1 MEQAIENIPK
11 KQKHKKKKTPSSNSR
26 LVFVLVAAALAV
38 YLGSQ
43 IFGAFSNTYETEPAV
58 HVTVN
63 DSFTATGWFFRD
75 ETTVSGGSGD
85 SVKHI
90 VYSGERV
97 QKDAA
102 LAIVYSDEEALALSR
117 EIEPLDNRIEL
128 LDTALQAAADGSDAA
143 QLDQMIT
150 LSIQQMASQ
159 VKDGMGT
166 ALSSSA
172 DSLRTLSLRHE
183 SANIDSTAIATER
196 DSLIAERSS
205 LEQQLAGRSTEL
217 TAPSSGYFSE
227 IVDGYENVLTLDQLE
242 TLTLEQF
249 HDLTANAEPADED
262 QMLGKIIEGFTWY
275 LAAEIPTE
283 QADRLSVDQ
292 KLRVSFTQASLESS
306 VTVYSI
312 IKERGSDTAL
322 LILEGTEFNSAMVS
336 MREQPVEIILNTYS
350 GLKVPKSAVR
360 MEEIVDTDGNI
371 SQRTVVYILSGGVQ
385 KSKIIK
391 TLYETEDYYVV
402 EQSATNADMLV
413 EQDQIIVSGR
423 DLQNNMVV
431 RT

>member
-1 MEQAIENIPK
+1 MEQAIEVKRKRK
-11 KQKHKKKKTPSSNSR
+11 KRKNSFNNR
-26 LVFVLVAAALAV
+26 LFLILVAAAFV
-38 YLGSQ
+38 IYLITSF
-43 IFGAFSNTYETEPAV
+43 ISTFSNYETEPAV

-75 ETTVSGGSGD
+75 ETPISGSSGD

-97 QKDAA
+97 HKDAG

-128 LDTALQAAADGSDAA
+128 LDTALQAASDSSDAA

-150 LSIQQMASQ
+150 QSIQQL
-159 VKDGMGT
+159 DGLIKSGSGS
-166 ALSSSA
+166 ALATSA
-172 DSLRTLSLRHE
+172 NSLRMLSLRHE
-183 SANIDSTAIATER
+183 ATNLDATALSTER
-196 DSLIAERSS
+196 DTLEAERAS
-205 LEQQLAGRSTEL
+205 LEQQLSGRTSEL
-217 TAPSSGYFSE
+217 SAPTSGYYSE
-227 IVDGYENVLTLDQLE
+227 VVDGYENVLTLDQLDS
-242 TLTLEQF
+242 LTIEGFHELTQGAEQV
-249 HDLTANAEPADED
+249 DSN
-262 QMLGKIIEGFTWY
+262 QVLGKIIEGFTWY
-275 LAAEIPTE
+275 LVAEVPAE
-283 QADRLSVDQ
+283 QADRLSVGQD
-292 KLRVSFTQASLESS
+292 LRVNFTQASLESP

-312 IKERGSDTAL
+312 LDERGSETSL
-322 LILEGTEFNSAMVS
+322 LVLEGTEFNSEMVS
-336 MREQPVEIILNTYS
+336 MREQPVEIILQTYS
-350 GLKVPKSAVR
+350 GLKVPKAAVR
-360 MEEIVDTDGNI
+360 MEPVTDSEGNVTE
-371 SQRTVVYILSGGVQ
+371 RTVVYILSGGVQ

-423 DLQNNMVV
+423 NLQNNMVV

>member
-1 MEQAIENIPK
+1 MEQAIEVKRKRK
-11 KQKHKKKKTPSSNSR
+11 KRKNSFNNR
-26 LVFVLVAAALAV
+26 LFLILVAAAFV
-38 YLGSQ
+38 IYLIARFIGT
-43 IFGAFSNTYETEPAV
+43 FSNYETEPAA

-75 ETTVSGGSGD
+75 ETTISGSSGD

-128 LDTALQAAADGSDAA
+128 LDTALQAASDSSDAA

-150 LSIQQMASQ
+150 QSIQQL
-159 VKDGMGT
+159 DGLIKSGSGS
-166 ALSSSA
+166 ALATSA
-172 DSLRTLSLRHE
+172 NSLRMLSLRHE
-183 SANIDSTAIATER
+183 ATNLDATAISTER
-196 DSLIAERSS
+196 DTLEAERAS
-205 LEQQLAGRSTEL
+205 LEQQLPGRTSEL
-217 TAPSSGYFSE
+217 SAPTSGYYSE
-227 IVDGYENVLTLDQLE
+227 VVDGYENVLTLDQLDS
-242 TLTLEQF
+242 LTIEGFHELTQGAEQV
-249 HDLTANAEPADED
+249 DSN
-262 QMLGKIIEGFTWY
+262 QVLGKIIEGFTWY
-275 LAAEIPTE
+275 LVAEVPAE
-283 QADRLSVDQ
+283 QADRLSVGQD
-292 KLRVSFTQASLESS
+292 LRVNFTQASLESP

-312 IKERGSDTAL
+312 LDERGSETSML
-322 LILEGTEFNSAMVS
+322 VLEGTEFNSEMVS
-336 MREQPVEIILNTYS
+336 MREQPVEIILQTYS
-350 GLKVPKSAVR
+350 GLKVPKAAVR
-360 MEEIVDTDGNI
+360 MEPVTDSEGNVTE
-371 SQRTVVYILSGGVQ
+371 RTVVYILSGGVQ

-413 EQDQIIVSGR
+413 KQDQIIVSGR
-423 DLQNNMVV
+423 NLQNNMVV

>member
-1 MEQAIENIPK
+1 MEQAIEVKRKRK
-11 KQKHKKKKTPSSNSR
+11 KRKNSFNNR
-26 LVFVLVAAALAV
+26 LFLILVAAAFV
-38 YLGSQ
+38 IYLIARFIGT
-43 IFGAFSNTYETEPAV
+43 FSNYETEPAV

-75 ETTVSGGSGD
+75 ETTISGSSGD

-128 LDTALQAAADGSDAA
+128 LDTALQAASDSSDAA

-150 LSIQQMASQ
+150 QSIQQLDELIKS
-159 VKDGMGT
+159 GSGS
-166 ALSSSA
+166 ALASSA
-172 DSLRTLSLRHE
+172 NSLRMLSLRHE
-183 SANIDSTAIATER
+183 ATNLDATAISTER
-196 DSLIAERSS
+196 DTLEAERAS
-205 LEQQLAGRSTEL
+205 LEQQLSGRTSEL
-217 TAPSSGYFSE
+217 SAPTSGYYSE
-227 IVDGYENVLTLDQLE
+227 VVDGYENVLTLDQLDS
-242 TLTLEQF
+242 LTIEGFHELTQGAEQV
-249 HDLTANAEPADED
+249 DSN
-262 QMLGKIIEGFTWY
+262 QVLGKIIEGFTWY
-275 LAAEIPTE
+275 LVAEVPAE
-283 QADRLSVDQ
+283 QADRLSVGQD
-292 KLRVSFTQASLESS
+292 LRVNFTQASLESP

-312 IKERGSDTAL
+312 LDERGSETSL
-322 LILEGTEFNSAMVS
+322 LVLEGTEFNSEMVS
-336 MREQPVEIILNTYS
+336 MREQPVEIILQTYS
-350 GLKVPKSAVR
+350 GLKVPKAAVR
-360 MEEIVDTDGNI
+360 MEPVTDSEGNVTE
-371 SQRTVVYILSGGVQ
+371 RTVVYILSGGVQ

-423 DLQNNMVV
+423 NLQNNMVV

>member
-1 MEQAIENIPK
+1 MEQAIEVKRKRK
-11 KQKHKKKKTPSSNSR
+11 KRKNSFNNR
-26 LVFVLVAAALAV
+26 LFLILVAAAFV
-38 YLGSQ
+38 IYLIARFIGT
-43 IFGAFSNTYETEPAV
+43 FSNYETEPAA

-75 ETTVSGGSGD
+75 ETTISGSSGD

-128 LDTALQAAADGSDAA
+128 LDTALQAASDSSDAA

-150 LSIQQMASQ
+150 QSIQQL
-159 VKDGMGT
+159 DGLIKSGSGS
-166 ALSSSA
+166 ALATSA
-172 DSLRTLSLRHE
+172 NSLRMLSLRHE
-183 SANIDSTAIATER
+183 ATNLDATAISTER
-196 DSLIAERSS
+196 DTLEAERAS
-205 LEQQLAGRSTEL
+205 LEQQLSGRTSEL
-217 TAPSSGYFSE
+217 SAPTSGYYSE
-227 IVDGYENVLTLDQLE
+227 VVDGYENVLTLDQLDS
-242 TLTLEQF
+242 LTIEGFHELAQGAEQV
-249 HDLTANAEPADED
+249 DSN
-262 QMLGKIIEGFTWY
+262 QVLGKIIEGFTWY
-275 LAAEIPTE
+275 LVAEVPAE
-283 QADRLSVDQ
+283 QADRLSVGQD
-292 KLRVSFTQASLESS
+292 LRVNFTQASLESP

-312 IKERGSDTAL
+312 LDERGSETSL
-322 LILEGTEFNSAMVS
+322 LVLEGTEFNSEMVS
-336 MREQPVEIILNTYS
+336 MREQPVEIILQTYS
-350 GLKVPKSAVR
+350 GLKVPKAAVR
-360 MEEIVDTDGNI
+360 MEPVTDSEGNVTE
-371 SQRTVVYILSGGVQ
+371 RTVVYILSGGVQ

-423 DLQNNMVV
+423 NLQNNMVV

>member
-1 MEQAIENIPK
+1 MEQAIEVKRKRK
-11 KQKHKKKKTPSSNSR
+11 KRKNSFNNR
-26 LVFVLVAAALAV
+26 LFLILVAAAFV
-38 YLGSQ
+38 IYLITSF
-43 IFGAFSNTYETEPAV
+43 ISTFSNYETEPAV

-75 ETTVSGGSGD
+75 ETTISGSSGD

-128 LDTALQAAADGSDAA
+128 LDTALQAASDSSDAA

-150 LSIQQMASQ
+150 QSIQQL
-159 VKDGMGT
+159 DGLIKSGSGS
-166 ALSSSA
+166 ALATSA
-172 DSLRTLSLRHE
+172 NSLRMLSLRHE
-183 SANIDSTAIATER
+183 ATNLDATAISTER
-196 DSLIAERSS
+196 DTLEAERAS
-205 LEQQLAGRSTEL
+205 LEQQLSGRTSEL
-217 TAPSSGYFSE
+217 SAPTSGYYSE
-227 IVDGYENVLTLDQLE
+227 VVDGYENVLTLDQLDS
-242 TLTLEQF
+242 LTIEGFHELTQGAEQV
-249 HDLTANAEPADED
+249 DSN
-262 QMLGKIIEGFTWY
+262 QVLGKIIEGFTWY
-275 LAAEIPTE
+275 LVAEVPAE
-283 QADRLSVDQ
+283 QADRLSVGQD
-292 KLRVSFTQASLESS
+292 LRVNFTQASLESP

-312 IKERGSDTAL
+312 LDERGSETSL
-322 LILEGTEFNSAMVS
+322 LVLEGTEFNSEMVS
-336 MREQPVEIILNTYS
+336 MREQPVEIILQTYS
-350 GLKVPKSAVR
+350 GLKVPKAAVR
-360 MEEIVDTDGNI
+360 MEPVTDSEGNVTE
-371 SQRTVVYILSGGVQ
+371 RTVVYILSGGVQ

-423 DLQNNMVV
+423 NLQNNMVV

>member
-1 MEQAIENIPK
+1 MEQAIEVKRKRK
-11 KQKHKKKKTPSSNSR
+11 KRKNSFNNR
-26 LVFVLVAAALAV
+26 LFLILVAAAFV
-38 YLGSQ
+38 IYLIARFIGT
-43 IFGAFSNTYETEPAV
+43 FSNYETEPAA

-75 ETTVSGGSGD
+75 ETTISGSSGD

-128 LDTALQAAADGSDAA
+128 LDTALQAASDSSDAA

-150 LSIQQMASQ
+150 QSIQQL
-159 VKDGMGT
+159 DGLIKSGSGS
-166 ALSSSA
+166 ALATSA
-172 DSLRTLSLRHE
+172 NSLRMLSLRHE
-183 SANIDSTAIATER
+183 ATNLDATAISTER
-196 DSLIAERSS
+196 DTLEAERAS
-205 LEQQLAGRSTEL
+205 LEQQLSGRTSEL
-217 TAPSSGYFSE
+217 SAPTSGYYSE
-227 IVDGYENVLTLDQLE
+227 VVDGYESVLTLDQLDS
-242 TLTLEQF
+242 LTIEGFHELTQGAEQV
-249 HDLTANAEPADED
+249 DSN
-262 QMLGKIIEGFTWY
+262 QVLGKIIEGFTWY
-275 LAAEIPTE
+275 LVAEVPAE
-283 QADRLSVDQ
+283 QADRLSVGQD
-292 KLRVSFTQASLESS
+292 LRVNFTQASLESP
-306 VTVYSI
+306 VTVYAI
-312 IKERGSDTAL
+312 LDERGSETSL
-322 LILEGTEFNSAMVS
+322 LVLEGTEFNSEMVS
-336 MREQPVEIILNTYS
+336 MREQPVEIILQTYS
-350 GLKVPKSAVR
+350 GLKVPKAAVR
-360 MEEIVDTDGNI
+360 MEPVTDSGGNVTE
-371 SQRTVVYILSGGVQ
+371 RTVVYILSGGVQ

-423 DLQNNMVV
+423 NLQNNMVV

>member
-43 IFGAFSNTYETEPAV
+43 IFSAFSNTYETEPAV

-385 KSKIIK
+385 KSKIINP
-391 TLYETEDYYVV
+391 LFETEDYYVV

>member
-1 MEQAIENIPK
+1 MEQAIEVKRKRK
-11 KQKHKKKKTPSSNSR
+11 KRKNSFNNR
-26 LVFVLVAAALAV
+26 LFLILVAAAFV
-38 YLGSQ
+38 IYLITSF
-43 IFGAFSNTYETEPAV
+43 ISTFSNYETEPAA

-75 ETTVSGGSGD
+75 ETTISGSSGD

-128 LDTALQAAADGSDAA
+128 LDTALQAASDSSDAA

-150 LSIQQMASQ
+150 QSIQQL
-159 VKDGMGT
+159 DGLIKSGSGS
-166 ALSSSA
+166 ALATSA
-172 DSLRTLSLRHE
+172 NSLRMLSLRHE
-183 SANIDSTAIATER
+183 ATNLDATAISTER
-196 DSLIAERSS
+196 DTLEAERAS
-205 LEQQLAGRSTEL
+205 LEQQLSGRTSEL
-217 TAPSSGYFSE
+217 SAPTSGYYSE
-227 IVDGYENVLTLDQLE
+227 VVDSYENVLTLDQLDS
-242 TLTLEQF
+242 LTIEGFHELTQGAEQV
-249 HDLTANAEPADED
+249 DSN
-262 QMLGKIIEGFTWY
+262 QVLGKIIEGFTWY
-275 LAAEIPTE
+275 LVAEVPAE
-283 QADRLSVDQ
+283 QADRLSVGQD
-292 KLRVSFTQASLESS
+292 LRVNFTQASLESP

-312 IKERGSDTAL
+312 LDERGSETSL
-322 LILEGTEFNSAMVS
+322 LVLEGTEFNSEMVS
-336 MREQPVEIILNTYS
+336 MREQPVEIILQTYS
-350 GLKVPKSAVR
+350 GLKVPKAAVR
-360 MEEIVDTDGNI
+360 MEPVTDSEGNVTE
-371 SQRTVVYILSGGVQ
+371 RTVVYILSGGVQ

-423 DLQNNMVV
+423 NLQNNMVV

>member
-1 MEQAIENIPK
+1 MEQAIEVKRKRK
-11 KQKHKKKKTPSSNSR
+11 KRKNSFNNR
-26 LVFVLVAAALAV
+26 LFLILVAAAFV
-38 YLGSQ
+38 IYLIARFIGT
-43 IFGAFSNTYETEPAV
+43 FSNYETEPAA

-75 ETTVSGGSGD
+75 ETTISGSSGD

-128 LDTALQAAADGSDAA
+128 LDTALQAASDSSDAA

-150 LSIQQMASQ
+150 QSIQQLDELIKS
-159 VKDGMGT
+159 GSGS
-166 ALSSSA
+166 ALASSA
-172 DSLRTLSLRHE
+172 NSLRMLSLRHE
-183 SANIDSTAIATER
+183 ATNLDATAISTER
-196 DSLIAERSS
+196 DTLEAERAS
-205 LEQQLAGRSTEL
+205 LEQQLSGRTSEL
-217 TAPSSGYFSE
+217 SAPTSGYYSE
-227 IVDGYENVLTLDQLE
+227 VVDGYENVLTLDQLDS
-242 TLTLEQF
+242 LTIEGFHELTQGAEQV
-249 HDLTANAEPADED
+249 DSN
-262 QMLGKIIEGFTWY
+262 QVLGKIIEGFTWY
-275 LAAEIPTE
+275 LVAEVPAE
-283 QADRLSVDQ
+283 QADRLSVGRD
-292 KLRVSFTQASLESS
+292 LRVNFTQASLESP

-312 IKERGSDTAL
+312 LDERGSETSML
-322 LILEGTEFNSAMVS
+322 VLEGTEFNSEMVS
-336 MREQPVEIILNTYS
+336 MREQPVEIILQTYS
-350 GLKVPKSAVR
+350 GLKVPKAAVR
-360 MEEIVDTDGNI
+360 MEPVTDSEGNVTE
-371 SQRTVVYILSGGVQ
+371 RTVVYILSGGVQ

-423 DLQNNMVV
+423 NLQNNMVV

>member
-1 MEQAIENIPK
+1 MEQAIEVKRKRK
-11 KQKHKKKKTPSSNSR
+11 KRKNSFNNR
-26 LVFVLVAAALAV
+26 LFLILVAAAFV
-38 YLGSQ
+38 IYLIARFIGT
-43 IFGAFSNTYETEPAV
+43 FSNYETEPAA

-75 ETTVSGGSGD
+75 ETTISGSSGD

-128 LDTALQAAADGSDAA
+128 LDTALQAASDSSDAA

-150 LSIQQMASQ
+150 QSIQQLDEL
-159 VKDGMGT
+159 VKSGSGS
-166 ALSSSA
+166 ALATSA
-172 DSLRTLSLRHE
+172 NSLRMLSLRHE
-183 SANIDSTAIATER
+183 ATNLDATAISTER
-196 DSLIAERSS
+196 DTLEAERAS
-205 LEQQLAGRSTEL
+205 LEQQFSGRTSEL
-217 TAPSSGYFSE
+217 SAPTSGYYSE
-227 IVDGYENVLTLDQLE
+227 VVDGYENVMTLDQLDS
-242 TLTLEQF
+242 LTIEGFHELTQGAEQV
-249 HDLTANAEPADED
+249 DSN
-262 QMLGKIIEGFTWY
+262 QVLGKIIEGFTWY
-275 LAAEIPTE
+275 LVAEVPAE
-283 QADRLSVDQ
+283 QADRLSVGQD
-292 KLRVSFTQASLESS
+292 LRVNFTQASLESP

-312 IKERGSDTAL
+312 LDERGSETSL
-322 LILEGTEFNSAMVS
+322 LVLEGTEFNSEMVS
-336 MREQPVEIILNTYS
+336 MREQPVEIILQTYS
-350 GLKVPKSAVR
+350 GLKVPKAAVR
-360 MEEIVDTDGNI
+360 MEPVTDSEGNVTE
-371 SQRTVVYILSGGVQ
+371 RTVVYILSGGVQ

-423 DLQNNMVV
+423 NLQNNMVV

>member
-1 MEQAIENIPK
+1 MEQAIEVKRKRK
-11 KQKHKKKKTPSSNSR
+11 KRKNSFNNR
-26 LVFVLVAAALAV
+26 LFLILVAAAFV
-38 YLGSQ
+38 IYLITRFIST
-43 IFGAFSNTYETEPAV
+43 FSNYETEPAV

-75 ETTVSGGSGD
+75 ETTISGSSGD

-128 LDTALQAAADGSDAA
+128 LDTALQAASDSSDAA

-150 LSIQQMASQ
+150 QSIQQL
-159 VKDGMGT
+159 DGLIKSGSGS
-166 ALSSSA
+166 ALATSA
-172 DSLRTLSLRHE
+172 NSLRMLSLRHE
-183 SANIDSTAIATER
+183 ATNLDATAISTER
-196 DSLIAERSS
+196 DTLEAERAS
-205 LEQQLAGRSTEL
+205 LEQQLSGRTSEL
-217 TAPSSGYFSE
+217 SAPTSGYYSE
-227 IVDGYENVLTLDQLE
+227 VVDGYENVLTLDQLDS
-242 TLTLEQF
+242 LTIEGFHELTQGAEQV
-249 HDLTANAEPADED
+249 DSN
-262 QMLGKIIEGFTWY
+262 QVLGKIIEGFTWY
-275 LAAEIPTE
+275 LVAEVPAE
-283 QADRLSVDQ
+283 QADRLSVGQD
-292 KLRVSFTQASLESS
+292 LRVNFTQASLESP

-312 IKERGSDTAL
+312 LDERGSETSL
-322 LILEGTEFNSAMVS
+322 LVLEGTEFNSEMVS
-336 MREQPVEIILNTYS
+336 MREQPVEIILQTYS
-350 GLKVPKSAVR
+350 GLKVPKAAVR
-360 MEEIVDTDGNI
+360 MEPVTDSEGNVTE
-371 SQRTVVYILSGGVQ
+371 RTVVYILSGGVQ

-423 DLQNNMVV
+423 NLQNNMVV